1 MNVAIDG
8 PAGAGKSTIARK
20 TAYNIGYIY
29 VDTGAIYRTLALAC
43 IRRGVSAE
51 DEEKISGVCR
61 NVKVELK
68 HIDGGQVMLLDGEN
82 VNDYIRTEEVSRMT
96 SSISVYKDVREQLID
111 LQRNIAAKENV
122 IMDGR
127 DIGTFVLPNA
137 EVKIYLTASVATR
150 AKRRYMEQQEK
161 GIECTIEEIEKDIE
175 QRDYRDMNREIAPLK
190 KADDAVEIDTS
201 DMTIEQVTDVIE
213 KIIKEK
219 MS

>member
-51 DEEKISGVCR
+51 DEEQISSVCR

-68 HIDGGQVMLLDGEN
+68 YIDGGQVMLLDGEN

-201 DMTIEQVTDVIE
+201 DMTIEQVTDAIE